1 MIALGFA
8 IPLLVGLF
16 AWQNFNIVMADP
28 LIIVLLSVPTV
39 LSFLSV
45 SCYYLIEIDKDDY
58 RRNFMHYE

>member
-1 MIALGFA
+1 MIALALA

-16 AWQNFNIVMADP
+16 VWQNANIVMADP

-45 SCYYLIEIDKDDY
+45 FCYYLIEIDKDDY
-58 RRNFMHYE
+58 RRNYMHYE

>member
-1 MIALGFA
+1 MIALALA

-28 LIIVLLSVPTV
+28 LIIVLLGVPTV

-45 SCYYLIEIDKDDY
+45 SCYYLIEIDKDE
-58 RRNFMHYE
+58 RRNYMRYD